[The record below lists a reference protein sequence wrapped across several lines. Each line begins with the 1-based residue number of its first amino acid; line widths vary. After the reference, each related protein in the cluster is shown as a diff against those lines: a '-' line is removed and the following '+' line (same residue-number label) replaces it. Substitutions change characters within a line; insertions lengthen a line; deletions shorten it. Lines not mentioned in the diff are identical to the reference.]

1 MVKKLIIDT
10 DTGVDDAMAILM
22 ALEAHKR
29 GAVEVL
35 AITAVNG
42 NCSEPDAL
50 RNILRT
56 LDVAGC
62 PDIPVH
68 RGAKE
73 ALVVAYDHQE
83 HYHGLD
89 GFNDVVFPDSP
100 DTSRVKDELAWEAM
114 SRITKE
120 FPGEVTLVAIGP
132 LTNVAIGMNAD
143 PGLAERLKSIY
154 IMGGNYQ
161 GIGNV
166 SECAEFNFHA
176 DPEAAHAVL
185 RLTRC
190 PTTIATWELSYKY
203 NHVPFTWRQEV
214 LGKLTTK
221 AANLVNALE
230 GVWFRNWPWG
240 DNWILCD
247 QLAMVAAIT
256 DDKAVVKSCAH
267 VASVELGGKV
277 TRGMMVVDQRVGTLQ
292 DSGFESFSARKNV
305 TIIEKLDT
313 EILKSCLLKAFQL
326 DG

>member
-1 MVKKLIIDT
+1 MLKKLIIDT

-29 GAVEVL
+29 GVVEVL

-42 NCSEPDAL
+42 NCSEADAQ

-56 LDVAGC
+56 LDAAGC
-62 PDIPVH
+62 PDIPVY

-73 ALVVAYDHQE
+73 ALVVAYDHKE
-83 HYHGLD
+83 FYHGSD
-89 GFNDVVFPDSP
+89 GFNDVVFSDSP
-100 DTSRVKDELAWEAM
+100 DKSRIKDELAWEAM
-114 SRITKE
+114 SRITKQ
-120 FPGEVTLVAIGP
+120 FPGEVTIVAIGP

-143 PGLAERLKSIY
+143 PGLASRLRSLY
-154 IMGGNYQ
+154 IMGGNYE

-190 PTTIATWELSYKY
+190 PTTIASWELSYKY
-203 NHVPFTWRQEV
+203 NHVPLSWRKEV
-214 LGKLTTK
+214 LGKMTTK

-230 GVWFRNWPWG
+230 EVWFRNWPWG
-240 DNWILCD
+240 ENWILCD

-256 DDKAVVKSCAH
+256 DDKAVVKSSPH
-267 VASVELGGKV
+267 VATVELGGTL
-277 TRGMMVVDQRVGTLQ
+277 TRGMMVVDQRVGTIL
-292 DSGFESFSARKNV
+292 DESTRRNV

-313 EILKSCLLKAFQL
+313 EILQSCLLRAFQL